1 MFLRFIGQRF
11 YNGDTGGDGGGSE
24 QGEEFDPDA
33 WYDALPDEL
42 KNNAEKFRE
51 FHTGKVKS
59 ALEAERAER
68 KKIAKELKELA
79 SKPVDASQW
88 EAKIAELNSKA
99 TEAETKARF
108 VEEATANGVAPGRI
122 LKAYAAA
129 RYDKLIDEAGAID
142 WDTLKSEHDYFFAAP
157 AADKP
162 APKGGGGYGVDK
174 KPAPKATMNQLI
186 RRQAG
191 RG

>member
-33 WYDALPDEL
+33 WYDSLSDDL
-42 KNNAEKFRE
+42 KPAAEKYRE
-51 FHTGKVKS
+51 FHTSKVKT
-59 ALEAERAER
+59 ALEAERTER

-79 SKPVDASQW
+79 SKPVDATAW

-99 TEAETKARF
+99 SEAETKARF

-157 AADKP
+157 AEKVAAK
-162 APKGGGGYGVDK
+162 ANGGNGVDK
-174 KPAPKATMNQLI
+174 KPAPKTTMNQLI